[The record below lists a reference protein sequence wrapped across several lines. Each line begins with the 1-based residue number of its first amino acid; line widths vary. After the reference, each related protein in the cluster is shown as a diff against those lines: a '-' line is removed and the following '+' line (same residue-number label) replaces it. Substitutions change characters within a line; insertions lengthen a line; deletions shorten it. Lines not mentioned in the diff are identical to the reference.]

1 MRAIRQALLRG
12 CESSVMDCI
21 HGIPK
26 QDICIM
32 CIMHT
37 YAYASCV
44 YVYKCI
50 RADVPA
56 EHCGNFIDYFSR
68 LFSIERTSSS
78 VLDQNV
84 ASLCTNT

>member
-37 YAYASCV
+37 YVYASCV
-44 YVYKCI
+44 CIYMHTYVYICI
-50 RADVPA
+50 RMHMHHVYMCINAYVPM
-56 EHCGNFIDYFSR
+56 F
-68 LFSIERTSSS
+68 L
-78 VLDQNV
+78 QNIV
-84 ASLCTNT
+84 EILLIIFPDFFP